1 MTPKFSGLQQ
11 PHYYISQFCKSGIQI
26 GSVERSPVAPT
37 GWYSDW
43 DGLGD
48 PYGFRHLPG
57 AWRGRQGGWAQTA
70 PSLCPCWFR
79 DPPCGSLLTS
89 LLTSCT
95 LSHYG
100 DQGGSRQVFQRRGRN
115 RQSIP
120 SAILCTGW
128 SSQAPAQT
136 LGEGQQTPPLRESLE
151 LERSG
156 QAEDLLGAKQM
167 SWVSMGSGKC
177 LCGRRTEREI
187 WDRAETSLGFPSGSV
202 VKNVPAN
209 TGDSD
214 WIPGSGRSPGE
225 GNGNPL
231 QYPCLGI
238 PMDRGA
244 WPAYSPWGCK
254 RVGHDLV
261 TKQQRGPWPSGW
273 AVWLL

>member
-48 PYGFRHLPG
+48 PYGFCHLPG
-57 AWRGRQGGWAQTA
+57 AWRGQQGGWAQRPPLSVHADSGTLHVG
-70 PSLCPCWFR
+70 PSWLPSWLPVPWGTMETKVEAVRSFR
-79 DPPCGSLLTS
+79 DW
-89 LLTSCT
+89 
-95 LSHYG
+95 
-100 DQGGSRQVFQRRGRN
+100 VRN

-128 SSQAPAQT
+128 SSQEPAQT

-151 LERSG
+151 LEQSG
-156 QAEDLLGAKQM
+156 QAEDLQGAKQL

-209 TGDSD
+209 TEDLD

-231 QYPCLGI
+231 QYPCLGN
-238 PMDRGA
+238 PMHRGA
-244 WPAYSPWGCK
+244 WPTYSPWGCK
-254 RVGHDLV
+254 SFTV
-261 TKQQRGPWPSGW
+261 RGVVKEWDMT
-273 AVWLL
+273 